1 MLSVQHALQH
11 ELATCHCSVYEEVRS
26 ARVSKFRKAGFKT
39 RAAVIVLPDSSLF
52 RRQRKQHQEEGKS
65 VPETTIAD
73 MRGVLSLVVVLC
85 LQKCAVVARLSCH
98 TDCARDYSL
107 PC

>member
-1 MLSVQHALQH
+1 MSVTECNLVQYMSMAPC
-11 ELATCHCSVYEEVRS
+11 TSCSVYEGIRT

-65 VPETTIAD
+65 VPETVIAD
-73 MRGVLSLVVVLC
+73 MRGMLVMSDNY
-85 LQKCAVVARLSCH
+85 RL
-98 TDCARDYSL
+98 
-107 PC
+107 